1 MIGLQ
6 VIAKRH
12 YSTQIDLSHLDYIKN
27 LGYQIENTVLSEL
40 HMNDTEIAFVSMA
53 KYKGYFINTISIS
66 ELDYQLK
73 RFGLRIQ
80 PL

>member
-12 YSTQIDLSHLDYIKN
+12 YSTHADLSHLDYIKN
-27 LGYQIENTVLSEL
+27 LGYQVENTVLSEL
-40 HMNDTEIAFVSMA
+40 HMNDTEICFVSMA